1 MLSDPPRDVAKAW
14 LTSYLYRESICQN
27 SRWTKRIYPLLKR
40 SLYCFRCYVDDSD
53 ISEDL
58 TLRESLCT
66 QFVHLII
73 KFWESVDEII
83 ARRDVLEG
91 GRYEALRVDRNVAL
105 R

>member
-1 MLSDPPRDVAKAW
+1 MDKAHIP
-14 LTSYLYRESICQN
+14 TSQA
-27 SRWTKRIYPLLKR
+27 
-40 SLYCFRCYVDDSD
+40 SLNCFRCYVDDSD

-73 KFWESVDEII
+73 KFWESVDKIV

-91 GRYEALRVDRNVAL
+91 GRYEALRVDRDVAL